1 MVKVVVV
8 VVVNV
13 VVACTVVYHSQ
24 CCTQKYK
31 CSSRVK
37 TKSSEPKMNNFLRDY
52 NITLHS

>member
-24 CCTQKYK
+24 CFTQKYK

-37 TKSSEPKMNNFLRDY
+37 TKSSEPKMYNFLRDY